1 MKKDVIYVDVED
13 DITAI
18 IDKTLAT
25 TQPIAAL
32 VLPKRPSVLMSS
44 VNMKLLK
51 KSAQQ
56 AKKRFVIITND
67 QTVRTIAGGAGIYVA
82 KTLQSKPEVPVVERS
97 RSLESEDA
105 ETSTTGA
112 VALGAAAAASSA
124 APVAAAVAPMA
135 KASRF
140 PSFKSAT
147 KTPAISEA
155 TDGDIDSDTVELD
168 NTTPEVSDVD
178 PKNKKVR
185 KNPKLKIPSF
195 DKFRLW
201 FFAAIV
207 IVIVLLITGVV
218 VAFRS
223 DKAKVVIKTKT
234 KDELLSLEFTAAS
247 EAKTVDVEQKKIPV
261 SIKET
266 KKTYSEKAPATGQVD
281 KGEKAIGT
289 VTLTN
294 CSKEDKLDDT
304 TRTVPSGATVSIDG
318 LSYVTTANVTL
329 EPSGYTGNTCKFDK
343 SKDVDVVAKE
353 AGEKYNIAAK
363 DGYAV
368 SGLATASGSG
378 TAMSGGTTKIVK
390 VLTEDDIANLR
401 AKITGSNTD
410 DQKTALEKLLK
421 DEGSIAIVDTF
432 SATQG
437 EVVLSAKAGDEVAD
451 VTATM
456 GDTFTMAGV
465 QESALEE
472 LVKAEGIKK
481 LDKEKEEV
489 YDSGIKK
496 ARLKVSKPGKP
507 GEYLLAVSS
516 TVVSG
521 PKIDQDKIKRDM
533 AGKKRSQAETEIG
546 EWPGVQS
553 VTVEYSPFWVSK
565 APSKPERITITI
577 EPTDGPR

>member
-97 RSLESEDA
+97 RPLESEDA
-105 ETSTTGA
+105 DIATTGA
-112 VALGAAAAASSA
+112 TAALGAAVAASNTV
-124 APVAAAVAPMA
+124 PVAAAVPAA

-140 PSFKSAT
+140 PSFKSA
-147 KTPAISEA
+147 KTPAVAEVA
-155 TDGDIDSDTVELD
+155 AGDADTDTVELD
-168 NTTPEVSDVD
+168 NTAPEVTDTD
-178 PKNKKVR
+178 AKDKKIK

-195 DKFRLW
+195 EKFRLW

-207 IVIVLLITGVV
+207 IVIALLITGIV

-223 DKAKVVIKTKT
+223 DKANVVIKTKT
-234 KDELLSLEFTAAS
+234 KDELLSMEFTAAS
-247 EAKTVDVEQKKIPV
+247 ETKTVDVEQKKIPV

-281 KGEKAIGT
+281 KGEKATGT

-318 LSYVTTANVTL
+318 LSYVTTASVTL

-343 SKDVDVVAKE
+343 SKDVDVIAKE
-353 AGEKYNIAAK
+353 AGEKFNIAAK
-363 DGYAV
+363 DGYTV

-378 TAMSGGTTKIVK
+378 TAMSGGTTKIAK

-410 DQKTALEKLLK
+410 DQKAALEKLLK
-421 DEGSIAIVDTF
+421 DEGSIAIADTF

-472 LVKAEGIKK
+472 LIKAEGIKK

-577 EPTDGPR
+577 ESADGSK